1 MAQDLYDI
9 TIKDKDGVVITI
21 QEQEDKTALFGVHF
35 KDQENHPHQFVI
47 AQEAIVKLLYEHAKE
62 ALEQIQEVRDS
73 HGIKSWR

>member
-1 MAQDLYDI
+1 MAGDLYDI
-9 TIKDKDGVVITI
+9 TIKDKDGVAITI

-35 KDQENHPHQFVI
+35 KDEQNHPHQFVI
-47 AQEAIVKLLYEHAKE
+47 SQEAIVKLLYEHAKE